1 MIPLLTLTAAAAAVA
16 IGAPGVSAQQL
27 IDQPTVSHSP
37 SVVASG
43 VQSAQ
48 CTLPLGDAKRDES
61 DGALVLLLDGT
72 LSSVEQPGRTDDL
85 LAVLDAATAG
95 RRLTVSVGSFGG
107 TDADVHY
114 ERCLDGV
121 EFVATGNNAR
131 TRERNRH
138 QLLDETAELLAAT
151 PAGYTSSDPVA
162 ALRAGVRRL
171 GEAVPVGA
179 AVTADGNDGD
189 GPVRLL
195 VLHTDGIP
203 TAGCAALPAEVD
215 VSSPTLIDELVWR
228 CVDSGQLPDATGVD
242 VVIGGVART
251 DQTLGN
257 DVVTFLLDLNRALCD
272 ATGASC
278 RVDPNFPTAL

>member
-1 MIPLLTLTAAAAAVA
+1 MIPLLALASIAGITSADLAGAATSPTLDRAGALVAAADC
-16 IGAPGVSAQQL
+16 S
-27 IDQPTVSHSP
+27 
-37 SVVASG
+37 
-43 VQSAQ
+43 
-48 CTLPLGDAKRDES
+48 LPLGDAKRDES

-72 LSSVEQPGRTDDL
+72 LSSSEQQGRADDL
-85 LAVLDAATAG
+85 LAVLDAATAD

-114 ERCLDGV
+114 DRCLDGV
-121 EFVATGNNAR
+121 QFVATGNNAR
-131 TRERNRH
+131 TRERNRLR
-138 QLLDETAELLAAT
+138 LLDDTAALIAAT
-151 PAGYTSSDPVA
+151 PVGYTSSDPVA

-171 GEAVPVGA
+171 AEAVPVGA
-179 AVTADGNDGD
+179 AAAATDDSDDNAGG
-189 GPVRLL
+189 GQVRLL

-215 VSSPTLIDELVWR
+215 VSSPTLIDELVQR

-242 VVIGGVART
+242 VVIGGVARA

-257 DVVTFLLDLNRALCD
+257 DVVTFLLDLNNALCD

-278 RVDPNFPTAL
+278 RVDPNFPTTF